1 MLKGIDML
9 KQKKIKIGTVVVF
22 AVLVI
27 AIMAVISSRGQGN
40 IAAIKAAP
48 VAVEVTAVSSGTLTE
63 TVAVVG
69 TVSAMND
76 VLVSSETSGR
86 ITRVLVKVGDFV
98 KAGQTL
104 VQVDDELKAIA
115 VDQSKAQLIAVD
127 ASYKKAKSDNDR
139 AESLH
144 ATGDISNTELEAYR
158 LGLRSAEAQYKT
170 AEVGLRYAQR
180 QLDDAR
186 IKTPISG
193 FIASKTVEVG
203 EMVDPGKEIA
213 NVVDISKVKV
223 KLSIPEEEI
232 NKLKL
237 KQTAILKIDTQPDR
251 QFEGVVYTIGR
262 KAESEVGH
270 TYPVEVV
277 VENKNTDLLKVGM
290 FVRVEI
296 KTASVANALLISKE
310 SLVNED
316 TQPAVYVVQ
325 NNIARLRP
333 VKTGIRSGSSL
344 QIVDGVKEGELVI
357 SFGQKKLKDGS
368 PVQFKR

>member
-1 MLKGIDML
+1 MSTK
-9 KQKKIKIGTVVVF
+9 KKIKIGSI
-22 AVLVI
+22 ALIALV
-27 AIMAVISSRGQGN
+27 AIVTMAVISSRGQGN
-40 IAAIKAAP
+40 NVALKMSP
-48 VAVEVTAVSSGTLTE
+48 VAVEVTPVVTGTLTE
-63 TVAVVG
+63 LVTAVG

-86 ITRVLVKVGDFV
+86 ITRVYVKVGDFV

-115 VDQSKAQLIAVD
+115 VDQSKAQLIA
-127 ASYKKAKSDNDR
+127 AETSYRKAKSDAER

-144 ATGDISNTELEAYR
+144 STGDISNTELEAYR

-193 FIASKTVEVG
+193 FIASKLVEVG
-203 EMVDPGKEIA
+203 EMVNPGKEIA
-213 NVVDISKVKV
+213 NVVDVSKVKV
-223 KLSIPEEEI
+223 KLSIVEEEI

-237 KQTAILKIDTQPDR
+237 KQPATLRIDSQPASK
-251 QFEGVVYTIGR
+251 FEGVVYTVGR

-277 VENKNTDLLKVGM
+277 VENKNIDLLKVGM

-296 KTASVANALLISKE
+296 QTASVASAIIISKE

-325 NNIARLRP
+325 DNVARLRA
-333 VKTGIRSGSSL
+333 VKPGIRSGSTL
-344 QIVDGVKEGELVI
+344 QIVEGVKEGELVI